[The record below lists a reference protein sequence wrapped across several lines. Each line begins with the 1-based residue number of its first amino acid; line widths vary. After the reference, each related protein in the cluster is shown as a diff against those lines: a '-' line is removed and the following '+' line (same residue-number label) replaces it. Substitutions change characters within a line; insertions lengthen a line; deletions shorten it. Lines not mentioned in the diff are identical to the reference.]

1 MGKLCLPPKFCLLWI
16 QGANRNKF
24 ALIAW
29 NYWGVQKQH
38 RQSLS
43 NFFLKHFP
51 SARVRFFS
59 KYQGIYS
66 NLGPFR
72 PGLPADIGGAF
83 TSYMDKICPCSLWT
97 HPIRAFSKYQ
107 GIYSN
112 LGPFRPGLPA
122 DIGGAFTSY
131 MDKICP
137 CSLWTHPIRA
147 FRWTPRYSLYM
158 IPQGTLKNSK
168 EP

>member
-1 MGKLCLPPKFCLLWI
+1 MGELCLPPKFSLLWI
-16 QGANRNKF
+16 QGANRNRF

-51 SARVRFFS
+51 SARARIFS

-97 HPIRAFSKYQ
+97 HPI
-107 GIYSN
+107 
-112 LGPFRPGLPA
+112 
-122 DIGGAFTSY
+122 
-131 MDKICP
+131 C
-137 CSLWTHPIRA
+137 A

-168 EP
+168 EPQGTLNHRVKFPFFEKSKRYC